1 MSAAVAGSSETE
13 SRLVAAVQDAA
24 DDVTERVAQALQRL
38 RRPRRLR
45 AASGVSVI
53 VLWAAAG
60 AATGLVPT
68 TEEFRVDGTAFAAVL
83 FAAVAAVF
91 AAVWAT
97 STGSA
102 GWAIRLNGR
111 LGARAPWLITSGS
124 TILVWELLTAKLGW
138 WKPPYA
144 PAPQQLFAEV
154 WRDRVLL
161 AQSFG
166 SSLLLLLCG
175 FLVGV
180 VAGLATGLSMGWSRR
195 ATYWLYPF
203 LKYIGPVPSL
213 AWVPIVFV
221 VFPTSYSGAVFLIA
235 LTVWFPVSLLT
246 MTGITSVPK
255 TYFDVAETLGASN
268 RFLLWRIALPVAL
281 PNIFTG
287 LFMALTGAFVTL
299 TVAENFGV
307 NSGLG
312 WYINWKKGWSAYPAM
327 YGAIILMVIFCSLLL
342 QILFLVRDRV
352 LAWQKGLHRW

>member
-1 MSAAVAGSSETE
+1 MSAATAGSSETE
-13 SRLVAAVQDAA
+13 LRPVAVVQGSANE
-24 DDVTERVAQALQRL
+24 VTERVAQALQRL
-38 RRPRRLR
+38 RRPARLR
-45 AASGVSVI
+45 AVPGASVV
-53 VLWAAAG
+53 VLWAAVG
-60 AATGLVPT
+60 SVTGLVPNT
-68 TEEFRVDGTAFAAVL
+68 QDFRVDGTGFTAVL
-83 FAAVAAVF
+83 FAAVAAAF
-91 AAVWAT
+91 AITWAV

-102 GWAIRLNGR
+102 HWALRLNGR
-111 LGARAPWLITSGS
+111 LGVRAPWLITSAVA
-124 TILVWELLTAKLGW
+124 ILVWELLTAKLGW
-138 WKPPYA
+138 WRPPYA

-180 VAGLATGLSMGWSRR
+180 VAGLVTGLSMGWSRR
-195 ATYWLYPF
+195 ATYWQYPF

-221 VFPTSYSGAVFLIA
+221 VFPTAYSGAVFLIA

-268 RFLLWRIALPVAL
+268 RFLLWKIALPVAL

-352 LAWQKGLHRW
+352 LGWQKGLHRW